1 MIKKLINLFFFLLTL
16 TFFYYVISMYFSEE
30 NMSKINKNRSDLK
43 ENLNKSSNNL
53 PLLDSD
59 TQNIIDYN
67 FDQNQIK
74 IKKRNFWDLIKTNE

>member
-30 NMSKINKNRSDLK
+30 NMSKINKNRLDMK

-53 PLLDSD
+53 PLLYSD

>member
-1 MIKKLINLFFFLLTL
+1 MIKKLINLFFFLITFI
-16 TFFYYVISMYFSEE
+16 FFYYVISTYFSEE

-43 ENLNKSSNNL
+43 ENLSKSSNNL

>member
-1 MIKKLINLFFFLLTL
+1 
-16 TFFYYVISMYFSEE
+16 
-30 NMSKINKNRSDLK
+30 MSKINKNRSDMK

-53 PLLDSD
+53 PLLYSD

>member
-16 TFFYYVISMYFSEE
+16 TFFYYVISTYFSEE
-30 NMSKINKNRSDLK
+30 NMSKINKNRSDMK

-53 PLLDSD
+53 PLLYSD
-59 TQNIIDYN
+59 PQNIIDYN